1 MSDSAVH
8 GGTHFACFAT
18 DLSKQV
24 AAAMAIGR
32 KQSVQDKDES
42 HPVDLKPDPWDS
54 PPLHPSSP
62 PAMECSS
69 LPRGFVVRSLTPEK
83 ENSALTLDCVNT
95 PKRQKTEDLSEGL
108 KMNCSEMKGGSTFMQ
123 LYEAPSGYD
132 TPGVEEEQLTAP
144 ELDEAIVRERSWM

>member
-1 MSDSAVH
+1 MAVKFDSRAAAGAKEV
-8 GGTHFACFAT
+8 
-18 DLSKQV
+18 SM

-42 HPVDLKPDPWDS
+42 HPVDVKPDPWDS

-83 ENSALTLDCVNT
+83 ENSALTLDCVNP
-95 PKRQKTEDLSEGL
+95 PKRQ
-108 KMNCSEMKGGSTFMQ
+108 MPRHP
-123 LYEAPSGYD
+123 PS
-132 TPGVEEEQLTAP
+132 
-144 ELDEAIVRERSWM
+144 RSIGARDGRRHPYFFFRALRRLA

>member
-1 MSDSAVH
+1 MAKAVSDSAVH

-42 HPVDLKPDPWDS
+42 HPVDFKPDRWDS
-54 PPLHPSSP
+54 PPLHPISP

-69 LPRGFVVRSLTPEK
+69 LPRGFVVLSLTPEK
-83 ENSALTLDCVNT
+83 EV
-95 PKRQKTEDLSEGL
+95 K
-108 KMNCSEMKGGSTFMQ
+108 
-123 LYEAPSGYD
+123 
-132 TPGVEEEQLTAP
+132 
-144 ELDEAIVRERSWM
+144 